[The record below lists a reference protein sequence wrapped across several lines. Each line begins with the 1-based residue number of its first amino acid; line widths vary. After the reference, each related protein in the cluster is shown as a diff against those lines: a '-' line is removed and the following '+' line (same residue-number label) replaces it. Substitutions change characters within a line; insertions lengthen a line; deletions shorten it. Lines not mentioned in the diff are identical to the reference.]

1 MLSFFHLISKLKF
14 NFCQNIHGFI
24 CDRVRVVASKKV
36 IRMIGTRENLYDWY
50 NCIVSYFLCISFVS
64 GLESRGSSK
73 LFIVSPKG
81 LLKLILHFFNVLI
94 ISTNFWVL
102 YRTINI
108 RHICSLYH
116 SLVHSSTPQQPM
128 TPSLCGSSTHHPRI
142 LISHS
147 FVFVQ
152 LPVHLFNHIET
163 WVVLSAWLVTKKE
176 K

>member
-1 MLSFFHLISKLKF
+1 MNVKFQIWRSKCHVGKKKPQSQANAVCKQRLTNSDGINSVIFSKLLL
-14 NFCQNIHGFI
+14 
-24 CDRVRVVASKKV
+24 A
-36 IRMIGTRENLYDWY
+36 E
-50 NCIVSYFLCISFVS
+50 CIVNA
-64 GLESRGSSK
+64 
-73 LFIVSPKG
+73 KG